1 MAALGV
7 WGEAG
12 ELEVC
17 LSRSSSQLTAK
28 AEAGT
33 RAGPAPF
40 FPSLWAR
47 TPSLE

>member
-1 MAALGV
+1 M
-7 WGEAG
+7 WGEAW

-17 LSRSSSQLTAK
+17 LSQSPLQLTAK

-40 FPSLWAR
+40 FPSLRAR
-47 TPSLE
+47 APSLE